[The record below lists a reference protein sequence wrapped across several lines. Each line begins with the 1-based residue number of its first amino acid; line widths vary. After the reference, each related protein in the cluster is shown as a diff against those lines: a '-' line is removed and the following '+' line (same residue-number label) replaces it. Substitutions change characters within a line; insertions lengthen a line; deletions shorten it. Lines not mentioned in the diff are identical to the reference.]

1 MNELDESYQKLLGR
15 QPSDEERQNLY
26 KVRDALGLKNNDAL
40 WLVLMVLEHY
50 KSQYEQLPA
59 AIAKSASDT
68 LQKFGSTADAIM
80 KASAEKAKSDLAE
93 KLASAESEIAR
104 NASKKEM
111 WQWPAT
117 CIVVSFFLFASFGKY
132 MNQNG
137 HEAGEKIGG
146 ETGYKTGYGTG
157 YVAGYKQ
164 AEDEKAAA
172 NWANTLEGN
181 LAYRFSQTED
191 FASLVTCD
199 RSGWYIQK
207 GACYLKPQSKKTY
220 GWALP

>member
-1 MNELDESYQKLLGR
+1 MNELDESYRKLLGR
-15 QPSDEERQNLY
+15 QPSDSERQNLF

-40 WLVLMVLEHY
+40 WLVLMALEHY

-104 NASKKEM
+104 NTSKKEM

-146 ETGYKTGYGTG
+146 ETGYGTG
-157 YVAGYKQ
+157 YVAGYKTSRRRKSSGKLG
-164 AEDEKAAA
+164 EHTGGKSGVPLLA
-172 NWANTLEGN
+172 N
-181 LAYRFSQTED
+181 
-191 FASLVTCD
+191 
-199 RSGWYIQK
+199 
-207 GACYLKPQSKKTY
+207 
-220 GWALP
+220 

>member
-15 QPSDEERQNLY
+15 QPSDEERQKLY

-40 WLVLMVLEHY
+40 WLVLMALEHY
-50 KSQYEQLPA
+50 QSQYEQLPA
-59 AIAKSASDT
+59 AIAKAASDT

-93 KLASAESEIAR
+93 TVAAAASEIAR
-104 NASKKEM
+104 NTSKKEM

-117 CIVVSFFLFASFGKY
+117 CIVVSFFLFALFGKY
-132 MNQNG
+132 MHQNG
-137 HEAGEKIGG
+137 QEAGQKIGR
-146 ETGYKTGYGTG
+146 ET
-157 YVAGYKQ
+157 GYKQ

-172 NWANTLEGN
+172 NWANTPKGN

-191 FASLVTCD
+191 FASLATCD